1 MHSSFLMKRISKNKA
16 LGQYFS
22 GELVARVLAAL
33 SDCQPGQSIID
44 PMAGIGDMFIPFNL
58 SGYHFSAV
66 EIDPLAYQTLVNT
79 VPSAICANAFSEEAL
94 SSYKR
99 KGYDLVITNPPYVR
113 WQNQTDSSELPHYI
127 GIQSIYHNLLL
138 YTESSMTLNRKEK
151 NLVRGCISDL
161 SGLSDIAIPSW
172 LLCMLLTR
180 RSGVLAIV
188 VPNSWMSREYSM
200 PIIRVFKELFDIE
213 FVLSDVN
220 SVLFKGK
227 ALVQTNLIVARR
239 NNGKT
244 HHDNTIRF
252 ISAYASLWSTCDCIT
267 KLKKSIQ
274 ENRSEKGVCEIKL
287 VNQNGLWNQNEAP
300 YLSSFELSSIKT
312 LIPLCSSNISGISS
326 YGIECFQGLRTGA
339 NSFFYLHRQ
348 KDLFSSIDGHILSY
362 AKNKNY
368 LMPTVQAQEDLGSTF
383 SQGKVNKTYLLYL
396 QDAVVSRDQSIE
408 RQYDLVPQ
416 DLERYII
423 DSESRTV
430 NDVLIPNLSAVK
442 TNVRKEKPGARPRFW
457 YMLPALSRRHTA
469 PLFFPRLNSGRV
481 CVRKNSFSQVIDAN
495 FVTIVIQDSSRISV
509 NAALALLNSTW
520 AAIQFEEN
528 CTVMGGGALK
538 VDSVQMGRFFFP
550 ILTDE
555 QLSELD
561 VIGERSL
568 SKSFDDTSIIEE
580 IDRVIIREIAGR
592 KIDEFLLKMQC
603 ILIDYINRRN
613 AVR

>member
-1 MHSSFLMKRISKNKA
+1 MKKVSKNKA

-22 GELVARVLAAL
+22 GELVARILAAL

-44 PMAGIGDMFIPFNL
+44 PMAGIGDMFIPFSL
-58 SGYHFSAV
+58 SDYRISAV
-66 EIDPLAYQTLVNT
+66 EIDPVAYQKLVNT

-113 WQNQTDSSELPHYI
+113 WQNLTDSSELPHYI
-127 GIQSIYHNLLL
+127 NIQAVYQNLLL
-138 YTESSMTLNRKEK
+138 YTESSMTLNCKEK
-151 NLVRGCISDL
+151 NLIRECISDL

-180 RSGVLAIV
+180 RSGILAIV
-188 VPNSWMSREYSM
+188 VPNSWMSREYSL

-213 FVLSDVN
+213 IILSDVN

-244 HHDNTIRF
+244 HPDNAIKF
-252 ISAYASLWSTCDCIT
+252 ISAYKSLWNTRDCIT
-267 KLKKSIQ
+267 KLKNSIRD
-274 ENRSEKGVCEIKL
+274 NKSEKGVCEIRM
-287 VNQNGLWNQNEAP
+287 VNQSGLWNLNGAP

-312 LIPLCSSNISGISS
+312 LIPLSPCDISGISS

-339 NSFFYLHRQ
+339 NSFFYLHRK
-348 KDLFSSIDGHILSY
+348 KDSFISSDGHIISNAESKTFL
-362 AKNKNY
+362 
-368 LMPTVQAQEDLGSTF
+368 LPTVQAQEDLGNTF
-383 SQGKVNKTYLLYL
+383 SQGEVNESYLLYL
-396 QDAVVSRDQSIE
+396 QEAVISRDQGKE
-408 RQYDLVPQ
+408 KQYNIVPQ

-430 NDVLIPNLSAVK
+430 NDVLIPNLSAVR
-442 TNVRKEKPGARPRFW
+442 TNVRKGKPGVSPRFW
-457 YMLPALSRRHTA
+457 YMLPVLSRRHTA
-469 PLFFPRLNSGRV
+469 PLFLPRLNSGRV
-481 CVRKNSFSQVIDAN
+481 CVRRNSLSQVIDAN
-495 FVTIVIQDSSRISV
+495 FVTIVIQDNSRISV

-550 ILTDE
+550 ILTDK
-555 QLSELD
+555 QLGELD
-561 VIGERSL
+561 VIGERAL
-568 SKSFDDTSIIEE
+568 SQSFSDASIFEE
-580 IDRVIIREIAGR
+580 IDRVIIRGIAGI
-592 KIDEFLLKMQC
+592 KIDEVLLKMRC
-603 ILIDYINRRN
+603 LLTDYINRRN